1 MSEPVK
7 FRIPNARQSQP
18 YSGAIAPAPG
28 EPPVILLDV
37 VPAPDLALTCELA
50 TGQLSG
56 TPQAH
61 GDFSISVHYRL
72 LGEGAD
78 TRHQATATMYV
89 NPDPRQLWRDI
100 PSDRDAPHWKP
111 DQAVQMLAGGER
123 RIIAARTRGRSHAH
137 VGSCCDDDFFVH
149 ADPSDAWYIA
159 IVADGAGSAALSR
172 LGSQLSVQAAGNH
185 LRQLLGGAEGRQVL
199 AAVAAL
205 QADESTRSRQMLHEA
220 LVATVG
226 AAARQAMQ
234 ALSDA
239 ARDAPGGI
247 QSVRDLATTLLIGV
261 ARKCG
266 EAWLCAA
273 YWVGDGVVAVHRE
286 GFAPVLLGDVDGGEY
301 AGQTRFLD
309 PSEVSHEALEKRIR
323 HVLCDDFTAFMLM
336 TDGVSDPR
344 FETVAQ
350 LSLAEPWRA
359 LWNEIGQ
366 AVRPFDADAQAGQR
380 LLDWLG
386 FWSQG
391 NHDDRTIAMIC

>member
-1 MSEPVK
+1 MSAPVK
-7 FRIPNARQSQP
+7 FRIPNARQFQP
-18 YSGAIAPAPG
+18 YSGAIVPASG
-28 EPPVILLDV
+28 EPKVILLDV
-37 VPAPDLALTCELA
+37 VPAPELALAFDLA
-50 TGQLSG
+50 TGQFSG

-61 GDFSISVHYRL
+61 GEFSISVHYRL

-78 TRHQATATMYV
+78 ARHQTTATMYV
-89 NPDPRQLWRDI
+89 NPDPRQLWKSI

-111 DQAVQMLAGGER
+111 DEATQMLVGTER
-123 RIIAARTRGRSHAH
+123 RVIAARTRGRSHAH
-137 VGSCCDDDFFVH
+137 VGSCCDDDFFIH
-149 ADPSDAWYIA
+149 LDPNEGWHIA

-172 LGSQLSVQAAGNH
+172 LGSQLAVQAAGDH
-185 LRQLLGGAEGRQVL
+185 LRQLLGGAEGGQVL

-205 QADESTRSRQMLHEA
+205 QADESPQSRQMLHEA

-239 ARDAPGGI
+239 ARAEPGRI
-247 QSVRDLATTLLIGV
+247 PSVRELATTLLIGV
-261 ARKCG
+261 TRRFGDQC
-266 EAWLCAA
+266 LCAG
-273 YWVGDGVVAVHRE
+273 YWVGDGLVGVYRE
-286 GFAPVLLGDVDGGEY
+286 GAAPVLLGEVDGGEY

-309 PSEVSHEALEKRIR
+309 SDAVSDAALEKRVR

-350 LSLAEPWRA
+350 LSLAAPWCA
-359 LWNEIGQ
+359 LWTEIGQ
-366 AVRPFDADAQAGQR
+366 AVRPFDPDAQGGQR
-380 LLDWLG
+380 LLEWLG

-391 NHDDRTIAMIC
+391 NHDDRTIAIIC

>member
-1 MSEPVK
+1 MSAPVK

-18 YSGAIAPAPG
+18 YSGTIAPAPG
-28 EPPVILLDV
+28 EPPVMLLDV
-37 VPAPDLALTCELA
+37 VPAPELALTCDLV

-61 GDFSISVHYRL
+61 GDFSLSVHYRL

-78 TRHQATATMYV
+78 ARHQTTATIYV
-89 NPDPRQLWRDI
+89 NPDPRQLWKNI

-111 DQAVQMLAGGER
+111 DQAEQMLAAGER

-137 VGSCCDDDFFVH
+137 VGSCCDDDFFIH
-149 ADPSDAWYIA
+149 FDPNDGWHIA

-172 LGSQLSVQAAGNH
+172 LGSQLAVQGAGNH
-185 LRQLLGGAEGRQVL
+185 LRKLLGGAEGGQVL

-205 QADESTRSRQMLHEA
+205 QADESPQSRQMLHEA

-234 ALSDA
+234 ALNDA
-239 ARDAPGGI
+239 AHAEPGRI
-247 QSVRDLATTLLIGV
+247 PSVRELATTLLIGC
-261 ARKCG
+261 ARRCG
-266 EAWLCAA
+266 DQYLCAS
-273 YWVGDGVVAVHRE
+273 YWVGDGLVGVYRE
-286 GFAPVLLGDVDGGEY
+286 GCAPVLLGEVDGGEY

-309 PSEVSHEALEKRIR
+309 AGEVSHDALEKRVR
-323 HVLCDDFTAFMLM
+323 YVLCDDFSAFMLM

-350 LSLAEPWRA
+350 LSLAGPWCA
-359 LWNEIGQ
+359 LWSEI
-366 AVRPFDADAQAGQR
+366 ALALRPFDPDAQAGQR
-380 LLDWLG
+380 LLEWLG

-391 NHDDRTIAMIC
+391 NHDDRTIAIIC